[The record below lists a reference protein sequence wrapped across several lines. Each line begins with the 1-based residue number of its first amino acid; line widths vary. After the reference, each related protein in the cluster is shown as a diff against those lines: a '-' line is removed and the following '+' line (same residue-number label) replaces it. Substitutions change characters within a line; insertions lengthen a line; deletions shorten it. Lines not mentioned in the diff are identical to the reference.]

1 MKKLLIISIA
11 INCLI
16 VAFFVGKRLYWSY
29 GPPAAAGVSNYET
42 QIKGKYSAFNDLRV
56 DSGDIVFIGNSL
68 VEGFRINEYFPGKK
82 IKNRGVGGSE
92 TIHLIDKLP
101 GIVRKKPGKL
111 FIEIGVNDIVKG
123 QSSETILE
131 NLKQII
137 SIARKES
144 PLTKIYVHSLLPTT
158 DEYTIY
164 NDVIRKYNSQ
174 LEPYCA
180 SNGIDYIGLY
190 NLFENKGRLNGA
202 LTYDGIH
209 LNDKGYA
216 IWVNAIKGHI
226 N

>member
-11 INCLI
+11 FNFL
-16 VAFFVGKRLYWSY
+16 VAAFFIGKRLYWSY

-42 QIKGKYSAFNDLRV
+42 QLKGKYSAFNDLRV

-68 VEGFRINEYFPGKK
+68 VEGFRVNEYFPGKN

-92 TIHLIDKLP
+92 TLHLIEKLP
-101 GIVRKKPGKL
+101 DIVRNKPRKL
-111 FIEIGVNDIVKG
+111 FIEIGVNDIVTG
-123 QSSETILE
+123 RAAETILE

-144 PLTKIYVHSLLPTT
+144 PLTKIYVHSLLPSTH
-158 DEYTIY
+158 EYAIY

-180 SNGIDYIGLY
+180 SNGIDYIDLY
-190 NLFENKGRLNGA
+190 DLFENEGRLNKKF
-202 LTYDGIH
+202 TYDGIH
-209 LNDKGYA
+209 LNGDGYRV
-216 IWVNAIKGHI
+216 WQKVLQPYI